1 MIELMKETAR
11 EAGKLMLEYRDAAI
25 HQKAGHFNF
34 VTDADVA
41 VEQLIRDRLLTA
53 FPEAKFFA
61 EEQEN
66 DPLTDAPTFVVDPI
80 DGTLNYMRHRNCS
93 TVSIGYLESRQP
105 ARAVIYNPFT
115 DELFSAEKGKGAFLN
130 GKPIHVSDT
139 PFENALVIMGT
150 SPYDLELSEQSMN
163 AGREFLRQA
172 GDLRRTGSACAEL
185 CDLACGR
192 GEIFFE
198 LRLRPWDYAAGALIV
213 TEAGGCFFSL
223 GHDAPWFETP
233 AGVMAC
239 NQPCRED
246 ALRILREQTGC

>member
-1 MIELMKETAR
+1 MIERMKEIAR
-11 EAGKLMLEYRDAAI
+11 EAGKMMLEHRDAAI

-41 VEQLIRDRLLTA
+41 VQQLVKDRLLA
-53 FPEAKFFA
+53 MAPEARFFA

-66 DPLTDAPTFVVDPI
+66 EPLTDAPTFVVDPI

-93 TVSIGYLESRQP
+93 AVSIGYLEGRKP
-105 ARAVIYNPFT
+105 VKAVIYNPFA
-115 DELFSAEKGKGAFLN
+115 DEMFSAEKGKGAFLN

-150 SPYDLELSEQSMN
+150 SPYDLELSEQCMR
-163 AGREFLRQA
+163 AGREFLRRA
-172 GDLRRTGSACAEL
+172 GDLRRTGSACVEL

-192 GEIFFE
+192 GDIFFE
-198 LRLRPWDYAAGALIV
+198 LRLRPWDFAAGALIV

-223 GHDAPWFETP
+223 GHEEPWFETP
-233 AGVMAC
+233 TGVMAC
-239 NQPCRED
+239 NPRCREE
-246 ALRILREQTGC
+246 AMKILKEQTGN